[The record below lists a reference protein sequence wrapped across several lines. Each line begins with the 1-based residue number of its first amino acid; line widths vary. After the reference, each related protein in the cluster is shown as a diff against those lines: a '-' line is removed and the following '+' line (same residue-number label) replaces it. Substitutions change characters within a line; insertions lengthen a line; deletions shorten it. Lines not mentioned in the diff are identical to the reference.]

1 MLGEK
6 IKYSKTAANSQIG
19 NNNPPFCFIIPEYI
33 SRQIVENRT
42 EEQKRRAWQ
51 NLILTEQL

>member
-42 EEQKRRAWQ
+42 EE
-51 NLILTEQL
+51 